1 MKLVTIGKAE
11 TFSAITKKNQAL
23 VNKAVSWLQKYDS
36 LNDLRSIAEDNDN
49 YKELKKLDRACENAY
64 DKYLEYS
71 SQLPKRE
78 VERIEK
84 LFW

>member
-11 TFSAITKKNQAL
+11 KVSAITKKNQAL
-23 VNKAVSWLQKYDS
+23 VNKAASWLEKYNS
-36 LNDLRSIAEDNDN
+36 LNDLRNIAEDNDN
-49 YKELKKLDRACENAY
+49 TKEFKKLDKACENAY